1 MTVASNTTPLNYL
14 VLIGRVEI
22 LSALYTRVIIPQAVF
37 RELTSESAPGPVRA
51 WVTNAPT
58 WLAVEQTHDTTDSEL
73 QGIQIGERQTIL
85 LAEQLPSDFVILDDR
100 KARRIANARGLNVI
114 GTLGILTAA
123 AEKGLIR
130 LSEALD
136 DLKQTN
142 FRASSGL
149 LHLLQQQREE

>member
-1 MTVASNTTPLNYL
+1 M
-14 VLIGRVEI
+14 
-22 LSALYTRVIIPQAVF
+22 
-37 RELTSESAPGPVRA
+37 
-51 WVTNAPT
+51 NAPT
-58 WLAVEQTHDTTDSEL
+58 WLTVEQTPDMADSEL
-73 QGIQIGERQTIL
+73 QEIQIGERETIL
-85 LAEQLPSDFVILDDR
+85 LAEILPSDFVILDDR
-100 KARRIANARGLNVI
+100 KARRIANDRSLNVI

-149 LHLLQQQREE
+149 LLLLQQQREE

>member
-1 MTVASNTTPLNYL
+1 MTVVSNTTPLNYL

-22 LSALYTRVIIPQAVF
+22 LSVLYTHVIIPQAVF
-37 RELTSESAPGPVRA
+37 HELTSDRTPGTVRA
-51 WVTNAPT
+51 WVMNAPA
-58 WLAVEQTHDTTDSEL
+58 WLAVEQTHDITDSEL

-85 LAEQLPSDFVILDDR
+85 LAEQIPSDFVILDDR
-100 KARRIANARGLNVI
+100 KARRIANDRGLNVI